1 MKWDME
7 IWEITGTGFLMGGC
21 EPRLRSLTQPD
32 LAQDGSTP
40 LILAAKMSHSELCR
54 YLLHRGAA
62 VNSQDLQGR

>member
-1 MKWDME
+1 MKWDVE
-7 IWEITGTGFLMGGC
+7 IRDITGTGCPTGGC
-21 EPRLRSLTQPD
+21 EPRLHSLTQPD

-62 VNSQDLQGR
+62 VNSRDLQGR

>member
-1 MKWDME
+1 MKWDVE
-7 IWEITGTGFLMGGC
+7 IWEIRGAGYPMGKS
-21 EPRLRSLTQPD
+21 EPRLQILTQPD

-62 VNSQDLQGR
+62 VNSRDLQGR

>member
-1 MKWDME
+1 ME
-7 IWEITGTGFLMGGC
+7 IGEVRGAGC
-21 EPRLRSLTQPD
+21 PTAGSEACLHTLTQPAS
-32 LAQDGSTP
+32 AQDGSTP